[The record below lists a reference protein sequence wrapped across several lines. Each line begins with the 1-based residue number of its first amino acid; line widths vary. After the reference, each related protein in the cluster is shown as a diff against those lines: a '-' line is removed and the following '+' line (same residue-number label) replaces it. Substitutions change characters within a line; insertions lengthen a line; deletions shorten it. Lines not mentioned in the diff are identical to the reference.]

1 MTWGIVTSGFAF
13 WGAVIRRNSQGMA
26 LSRING
32 GSAARKSRPRMRRRS
47 FWNLLNRNI
56 ISNACDKRNFDESNA
71 VETVTKRGNAILSET
86 LISVAKIAE

>member
-56 ISNACDKRNFDESNA
+56 IS
-71 VETVTKRGNAILSET
+71 
-86 LISVAKIAE
+86 